1 MTEPRLSGVSH
12 PKRILFLCVHNSARS
27 QLAEGLA
34 RSLAPP
40 GTEVWSAGTE
50 ASTVNPY
57 AIQAMDEVGI
67 DIRGQTSK
75 GLEQVPWRTADTV
88 VTLCAE
94 GEEAC
99 PHVPGEVR
107 RLHWPLPDPGA
118 APESERLAAF
128 RAARD
133 EIKWRVAAL
142 WPLSD

>member
-1 MTEPRLSGVSH
+1 MTETRSPGLAPPR
-12 PKRILFLCVHNSARS
+12 RILFLCVHNSARS

-34 RSLAPP
+34 RTLAPE

-50 ASTVNPY
+50 ASRVNPC
-57 AIQAMDEVGI
+57 AVQVMDEIGI
-67 DIRGQTSK
+67 DIRAQTSK
-75 GLEQVPWRTADTV
+75 SLEQVPWRTADTV

-94 GEEAC
+94 GAEAC
-99 PHVPGEVR
+99 PNVPGVVR
-107 RLHWPLPDPGA
+107 RLHWPLPDPA
-118 APESERLAAF
+118 AAEEPERLAAF